1 MFSKFF
7 SRIFQEYCKN
17 IFSKVV
23 TKIVKKYMSVTHV
36 IWFAPNYNFYFV
48 LEDGNVV
55 ILILYVDDLIITKN
69 NNTSKI
75 NWIKKQHESG
85 FEMTNLGK
93 YKLYLGV
100 EFLMMEKG
108 IFMSQ

>member
-1 MFSKFF
+1 M
-7 SRIFQEYCKN
+7 N
-17 IFSKVV
+17 V
-23 TKIVKKYMSVTHV
+23 TRV
-36 IWFAPNYNFYFV
+36 IWFALDYNFYFV

-55 ILILYVDDLIITKN
+55 ILILYVHDLIITK

-75 NWIKKQHESG
+75 NWIKEQFESR

-100 EFLMMEKG
+100 EFLMTEKG
-108 IFMSQ
+108 IFMPQ